1 MCQRRW
7 LELMADYDLDLQ
19 CHPEK
24 MNVVP
29 NAISQKLSFMMMT
42 QQKEMQGEI
51 IRLDLEI
58 ILPGDI
64 GRLITLVTQQ
74 SLIEMIK
81 EVREGRH

>member
-1 MCQRRW
+1 
-7 LELMADYDLDLQ
+7 
-19 CHPEK
+19 
-24 MNVVP
+24 
-29 NAISQKLSFMMMT
+29 
-42 QQKEMQGEI
+42 MQGEI

-74 SLIEMIK
+74 SLIEKIK

>member
-29 NAISQKLSFMMMT
+29 NAISQKLSFMMIDSV
-42 QQKEMQGEI
+42 E
-51 IRLDLEI
+51 
-58 ILPGDI
+58 GDA
-64 GRLITLVTQQ
+64 GRDY
-74 SLIEMIK
+74 
-81 EVREGRH
+81 